1 MTGGTVPSVTQR
13 CDSCG
18 AAVPDRRDLHKAREA
33 GRTRRVCP
41 TCTSRIAQAGRGR
54 RAMIFLA
61 VFVPPC
67 VLIAAVDPVMT
78 MTDVAVIF
86 LLVSGALALHV
97 VMHEAAHTLVALAVG
112 MGVPQVRL
120 GEGPLLVRLRL
131 GRTTVELRGFHAGAT
146 HLEPSGQRLL
156 RVRLALVTAAG
167 PLANLALAAA
177 AFWLVDPPSGAA
189 ETFTSSVAAIGL
201 FLGLLNLAP
210 LKLPSGQGIL
220 QSDGWSL
227 LALLRADRDTSN
239 QILATSRLQAAH
251 RQHLAG
257 GAPAT
262 SDDRPVDCADP
273 VTLGLEGTRRIL
285 TREYD
290 DAVALLR
297 EAASLPQKD
306 HPRALSL
313 NNLAWALLLAQPD
326 GWLDEADRASADSI
340 AIKPWM
346 EAMMSTRGC
355 VLVHRGELT
364 EARDLLRRAV
374 QPDAARHDL
383 VVLHSHLLRA
393 EHGLGNLYGARASL
407 LALIDNG
414 AEPDEVESARA
425 LLRPA
430 EVDNALTNL
439 VAADGRVSWPDA
451 GPRGTQAQHLRE
463 MRHALE
469 AFLDEAGEDPR
480 REAVRTAL
488 GVPGE
493 TGTEGA

>member
-1 MTGGTVPSVTQR
+1 MIGGTVPGLSQP

-18 AAVPDRRDLHKAREA
+18 AGVPDRRDLQRVRQA
-33 GRTRRVCP
+33 GQTRRVCP
-41 TCTSRIAQAGRGR
+41 TCAQRVARARRGR
-54 RAMIFLA
+54 RTTISFVVVVLPLA
-61 VFVPPC
+61 
-67 VLIAAVDPVMT
+67 LLAAVDPVLT
-78 MTDVAVIF
+78 MTDVALILV
-86 LLVSGALALHV
+86 LLIGAIALHV
-97 VMHEAAHTLVALAVG
+97 AAHEAAHALVALAVG

-120 GEGPLLVRLRL
+120 GEGPVLLRLRL
-131 GRTTVELRGFHAGAT
+131 GRTTVELRGFHSGVT
-146 HLEPSGQRLL
+146 HVEPSGPGLL

-189 ETFTSSVAAIGL
+189 ESFTWNVSAVGL
-201 FLGLLNLAP
+201 FVGLVNLAP
-210 LKLPSGQGIL
+210 LKLRSGQGIV

-227 LALLRADRDTSN
+227 LALLRANRDTSN
-239 QILATSRLQAAH
+239 QILAASRLQAAH

-257 GAPAT
+257 GLVPAT
-262 SDDRPVDCADP
+262 DERPVDSADP

-297 EAASLPQKD
+297 EAVSLPQKD

-340 AIKPWM
+340 AIKPWLEPLM
-346 EAMMSTRGC
+346 GTRGC
-355 VLVHRGELT
+355 VLVHLGELA

-374 QPDAARHDL
+374 QADPGRHDL
-383 VVLHSHLLRA
+383 VVLHRHLLRA
-393 EHGLGNLYGARASL
+393 EHGLGNLYAARASL
-407 LALIDNG
+407 IALIDNG

-425 LLRPA
+425 LLRHA
-430 EVDNALTNL
+430 EVDNALANL
-439 VAADGRVSWPDA
+439 VDADGRASWPDA
-451 GPRGTQAQHLRE
+451 RQEGAEAQHLRE
-463 MRHALE
+463 MRNALA

-488 GVPGE
+488 GVPE
-493 TGTEGA
+493 